1 MAARG
6 QAHYF
11 ETTSPCLPTSHTNR
25 VFIGAALSTIDLIT
39 DIYIT
44 YTFWKEEWYN
54 FFKCSVAMLVTS
66 MFLMAITISV
76 QNYKLG
82 LRKVMV
88 EMIPAIVGL
97 KSAVDAFRVASGATI
112 KEGQVSFIFRILF
125 HHTRSSYLPRLASFT
140 CVMCL
145 QLIDPLMEMVSH
157 FLFSLFSLS
166 LVTALGLHQWDD
178 CNFSLF

>member
-11 ETTSPCLPTSHTNR
+11 ETTSPCLLTSHTNR

-112 KEGQVSFIFRILF
+112 KEGQVSFIFRTHAF
-125 HHTRSSYLPRLASFT
+125 YFT
-140 CVMCL
+140 ML
-145 QLIDPLMEMVSH
+145 NPP
-157 FLFSLFSLS
+157 
-166 LVTALGLHQWDD
+166 T
-178 CNFSLF
+178 